1 MNPTHDRLTRPQD
14 PSSSESVR
22 RLLNAELSSASRMGY
37 VALGLAAAIMT
48 AIVASLWMTEPS
60 LPLRTQIGFG
70 AMVGIGLSWVG
81 FATWVLTHRRPLLAD
96 HRIVAGRMAV
106 TFTSL
111 FVIGAV
117 ALGLAS
123 GGSAP
128 YAAAAVG
135 VAMLAIAIVLL
146 VRAHHASSRLRER
159 RAALEREVGRS
170 VG

>member
-1 MNPTHDRLTRPQD
+1 MNPTYDTITSPED
-14 PSSSESVR
+14 PSSVR
-22 RLLNAELSSASRMGY
+22 RLVNAELSVASRMGY

-60 LPLRTQIGFG
+60 LPARTQIAFG

-117 ALGLAS
+117 VLGLAS

-128 YAAAAVG
+128 YAAAALG

-146 VRAHHASSRLRER
+146 VRAHRVSTRLRER
-159 RAALEREVGRS
+159 RAALERELGRS
-170 VG
+170 AG

>member
-1 MNPTHDRLTRPQD
+1 MNPTYDTLTRPQD

-60 LPLRTQIGFG
+60 LPLRTHIAFG

-96 HRIVAGRMAV
+96 HRVVAGRMAV

-117 ALGLAS
+117 ALGFAR

-128 YAAAAVG
+128 YAAAALG
-135 VAMLAIAIVLL
+135 LAMLAIAIVLL
-146 VRAHHASSRLRER
+146 VRAHRVSRRLRER
-159 RAALEREVGRS
+159 RASLERELGRQ
-170 VG
+170 

>member
-1 MNPTHDRLTRPQD
+1 M
-14 PSSSESVR
+14 R
-22 RLLNAELSSASRMGY
+22 RLVNAELSVASRMGY

-60 LPLRTQIGFG
+60 LPARTQIAFG

-117 ALGLAS
+117 VLGLAS

-128 YAAAAVG
+128 YAAAALG

-146 VRAHHASSRLRER
+146 VRAHRVSTRLRER
-159 RAALEREVGRS
+159 RAALERELGRS
-170 VG
+170 AG